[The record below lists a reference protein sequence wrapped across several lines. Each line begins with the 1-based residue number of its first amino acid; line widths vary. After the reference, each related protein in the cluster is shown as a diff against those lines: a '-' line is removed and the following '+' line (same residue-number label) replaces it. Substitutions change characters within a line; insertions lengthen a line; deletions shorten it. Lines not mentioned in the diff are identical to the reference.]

1 VMADL
6 CEDGFLSQ
14 PHTSAGRIPTE
25 KAFRS
30 YVQTLARGR
39 VLLAELQRLRN
50 ELGHI
55 ETMGGRVERSSHMLT
70 EMTQSIGIAAA
81 IPTSSRIL
89 DQIELIGLS
98 DHRVLMVVVTRD
110 QMVQN
115 KVVSLDETIPQEE
128 LLSIRNYINRNF
140 RGWSLSSIRVELEV
154 RLEQA
159 SAAYDAILKKLTLL
173 YSKGLLDVGLLPEIH
188 LEGTSNLVGLDL
200 HLTRE
205 KMRDLFRTLEEKKK
219 ILQLLDRFLE
229 QPGGQVAVQVGLSE
243 VNPSMREL
251 SLIGVTV
258 ALPGGV
264 SAKIAVLGPM
274 RMNYERVISAVL
286 HMGQA
291 FQSVPE

>member
-1 VMADL
+1 
-6 CEDGFLSQ
+6 
-14 PHTSAGRIPTE
+14 
-25 KAFRS
+25 
-30 YVQTLARGR
+30 
-39 VLLAELQRLRN
+39 
-50 ELGHI
+50 
-55 ETMGGRVERSSHMLT
+55 
-70 EMTQSIGIAAA
+70 
-81 IPTSSRIL
+81 
-89 DQIELIGLS
+89 
-98 DHRVLMVVVTRD
+98 
-110 QMVQN
+110 
-115 KVVSLDETIPQEE
+115 
-128 LLSIRNYINRNF
+128 
-140 RGWSLSSIRVELEV
+140 
-154 RLEQA
+154 
-159 SAAYDAILKKLTLL
+159 LKKLTLL
-173 YSKGLLDVGLLPEIH
+173 YSKGLLDVGLSPEIH

-243 VNPSMREL
+243 ANPSMREL

-258 ALPGGV
+258 ALPGGL